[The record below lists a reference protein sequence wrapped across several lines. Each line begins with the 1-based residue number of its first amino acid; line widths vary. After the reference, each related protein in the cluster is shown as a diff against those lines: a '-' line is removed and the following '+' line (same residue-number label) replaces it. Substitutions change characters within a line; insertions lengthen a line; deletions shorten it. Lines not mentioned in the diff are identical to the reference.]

1 MKPQRD
7 SHQRQTA
14 TLLRVATILLCLAV
28 LNGCSATQ
36 LAYRNL
42 DWLISRKVNQLVDLN
57 GEQQAWF
64 DNQLD
69 VALQWHCQ
77 QEIPRY
83 REALTIAGNHL
94 LSPQLDA
101 ALLEADAR
109 RAQEAADRLL
119 ARSAPLMSGLL
130 RRLDHQQVQE
140 LSQNMARELDEK
152 YAELVYPPAEERRA
166 ESVDKVSN
174 QLETWLGGLNASQ
187 SAAIERWAANRD
199 GNNKIWLD
207 NRRAWQGLLIQELP
221 TRQQSDFSQRIY
233 QLLVDYRALQT
244 PAYREQEPRSKQ
256 ALIQLMVQVMRA
268 STAEQ
273 RAHFV
278 SRLNALQEDLQAL
291 DCSQG
296 K

>member
-152 YAELVYPPAEERRA
+152 YAVLVYPPA
-166 ESVDKVSN
+166 
-174 QLETWLGGLNASQ
+174 
-187 SAAIERWAANRD
+187 
-199 GNNKIWLD
+199 
-207 NRRAWQGLLIQELP
+207 
-221 TRQQSDFSQRIY
+221 
-233 QLLVDYRALQT
+233 
-244 PAYREQEPRSKQ
+244 
-256 ALIQLMVQVMRA
+256 
-268 STAEQ
+268 
-273 RAHFV
+273 
-278 SRLNALQEDLQAL
+278 
-291 DCSQG
+291 
-296 K
+296 